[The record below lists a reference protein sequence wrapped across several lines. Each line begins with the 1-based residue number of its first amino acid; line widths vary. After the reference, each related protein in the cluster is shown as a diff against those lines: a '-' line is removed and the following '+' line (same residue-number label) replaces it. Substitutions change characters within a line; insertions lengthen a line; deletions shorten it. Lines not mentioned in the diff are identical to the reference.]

1 MRPRRLQSKPPARAA
16 HVFYDV
22 TGFADY
28 IAKFGSAN
36 TVILSSPVE
45 GKMQAILD
53 ETSETGFELVTLQ
66 AVQHPL
72 FTPWSALFSGEPIS
86 IKEFAEFVAC
96 NRRVISEPNGKD
108 LALSCA
114 RSACPVRSRCT
125 PDRAPTR
132 SMGFW

>member
-1 MRPRRLQSKPPARAA
+1 
-16 HVFYDV
+16 
-22 TGFADY
+22 
-28 IAKFGSAN
+28 
-36 TVILSSPVE
+36 
-45 GKMQAILD
+45 MQAILD

-96 NRRVISEPNGKD
+96 NRRGDFRTQRRRPRLVLRPGPHVPFGRD
-108 LALSCA
+108 A
-114 RSACPVRSRCT
+114 RR
-125 PDRAPTR
+125 DRAPTR